1 MLVSGRW
8 PCLQR
13 LVFGFRENLDT
24 RDVRQ
29 LSKALLCKTAN
40 PDLTMKFPGVNAMSQ
55 LVLGK
60 WPALRCLD
68 TVAISLLTRADWP
81 LENLKLSDN
90 RIDAEAVKIL
100 TTAQWPLRHL
110 DLGHNQLHS
119 SALSHLCSGRW
130 PDLQTLVLAKNV
142 LGACVHATAPL
153 CQTDWLHLVSVDLS
167 ECLLMKADIAGLCKA
182 HWPNLSL
189 LDLSCNVLDEASM
202 THLVK
207 SNWPELNSLFLGN
220 NFLNDAAVK
229 VLSHNHWHKLEY
241 LDLQFDIFLTHH
253 AASLLSNEQ
262 RRIAVF

>member
-1 MLVSGRW
+1 
-8 PCLQR
+8 
-13 LVFGFRENLDT
+13 
-24 RDVRQ
+24 
-29 LSKALLCKTAN
+29 
-40 PDLTMKFPGVNAMSQ
+40 MKFSGVNAMSQ

-68 TVAISLLTRADWP
+68 LSHNGLDTAATGRSQWAISLLTQADWP
-81 LENLKLSDN
+81 LENLQLSDN

-110 DLGHNQLHS
+110 DLGHNQLDS

-153 CQTDWLHLVSVDLS
+153 CQTDWLHVVSVDLS
-167 ECLLMKADIAGLCKA
+167 ECLLITADIAGLCKA

-207 SNWPELNSLFLGN
+207 SNWPELNGQ
-220 NFLNDAAVK
+220 
-229 VLSHNHWHKLEY
+229 
-241 LDLQFDIFLTHH
+241 QFP
-253 AASLLSNEQ
+253 E
-262 RRIAVF
+262 